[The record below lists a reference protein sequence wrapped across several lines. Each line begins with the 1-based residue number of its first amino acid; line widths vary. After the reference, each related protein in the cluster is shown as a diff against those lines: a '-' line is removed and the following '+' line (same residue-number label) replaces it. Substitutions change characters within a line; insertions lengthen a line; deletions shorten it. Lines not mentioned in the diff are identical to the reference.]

1 MVAILVTWPRPFEK
15 LSFPHPMEAPYE
27 IWLWLAKQFLRR
39 RCLKSVDDDGRPRG
53 WRMDNRACLYY
64 KLTYEPKGS
73 GELIKSRENRPKINH
88 LALFT
93 CLEFSFTEICIIL
106 LMNFLSFIWVS
117 RRAKAKLFKCPW
129 VNWWIYNENES
140 CSCIWCWADKMR
152 HAEKIKEMSKVSSPE
167 L

>member
-1 MVAILVTWPRPFEK
+1 MA
-15 LSFPHPMEAPYE
+15 
-27 IWLWLAKQFLRR
+27 
-39 RCLKSVDDDGRPRG
+39 DDGRPRG
-53 WRMDNRACLYY
+53 RRMDNGACLYY
-64 KLTYEPKGS
+64 KLTYEAKGS
-73 GELIKSRENRPKINH
+73 GELIKSKENRPKINL

-93 CLEFSFTEICIIL
+93 CLEFSFTEICIFL

-152 HAEKIKEMSKVSSPE
+152 HAERQKRCPGDQSMLTRVITDSYTEYESKQKITIYNKTKSKIII
-167 L
+167 LNRFWIWKF